1 MNVEKIKNDAV
12 EYAKKYVREETV
24 EFDLKNKKYSVQEW
38 YLVMTLAQIYYNLM
52 QGHITRE
59 NAKEEQ
65 KKAFDLVKNH
75 FDIFE
80 DLDGEYCG

>member
-1 MNVEKIKNDAV
+1 MNVEKIKNDAD
-12 EYAKKYVREETV
+12 EFAKKYVKEETV

-38 YLVMTLAQIYYNLM
+38 YLVMTLAQVYYNLM

-59 NAKEEQ
+59 IAKEEQ
-65 KKAFDLVKNH
+65 KKAFEVVKNH

-80 DLDGEYCG
+80 DLDGEHCG

>member
-12 EYAKKYVREETV
+12 EFAKKYVKEETV

-65 KKAFDLVKNH
+65 KKAFEIVKNH

-80 DLDGEYCG
+80 DLDGEHCE

>member
-12 EYAKKYVREETV
+12 EFAKKYVKEETV

-65 KKAFDLVKNH
+65 KKSF
-75 FDIFE
+75 
-80 DLDGEYCG
+80 

>member
-12 EYAKKYVREETV
+12 EFAKKYVKEETV

-65 KKAFDLVKNH
+65 KKAFEVVKNH

-80 DLDGEYCG
+80 DLDGEHCG

>member
-12 EYAKKYVREETV
+12 EFAKKYVKEETV

-38 YLVMTLAQIYYNLM
+38 YLVMTLAQIYYNIM

-65 KKAFDLVKNH
+65 KKAFEVVKNH

-80 DLDGEYCG
+80 DLDGEHCG

>member
-12 EYAKKYVREETV
+12 ELAKKYVREEVV
-24 EFDLKNKKYSVQEW
+24 EFNFKITDYTVQEW

-52 QGHITRE
+52 HGHITRE
-59 NAKEEQ
+59 EAKEEQ
-65 KKAFDLVKNH
+65 KNVFCVVKEYH
-75 FDIFE
+75 DIFE

>member
-12 EYAKKYVREETV
+12 EFAKKYVKEETV

-52 QGHITRE
+52 KGHITRE
-59 NAKEEQ
+59 NAREEQ
-65 KKAFDLVKNH
+65 KKAFEVVKEH
-75 FDIFE
+75 HDIFE
-80 DLDGEYCG
+80 DLDGETCG

>member
-1 MNVEKIKNDAV
+1 
-12 EYAKKYVREETV
+12 
-24 EFDLKNKKYSVQEW
+24 
-38 YLVMTLAQIYYNLM
+38 MTLAQIYYNLM

-65 KKAFDLVKNH
+65 KKAFEVVKNH

-80 DLDGEYCG
+80 DLDGEHCG

>member
-65 KKAFDLVKNH
+65 KKAFEVVKNH

-80 DLDGEYCG
+80 DLDGEHCG

>member
-12 EYAKKYVREETV
+12 EYAKKYVKEETV

-65 KKAFDLVKNH
+65 KKAFEVVKNH

-80 DLDGEYCG
+80 DLDGEHCG

>member
-12 EYAKKYVREETV
+12 EFAKKYVKEETV
-24 EFDLKNKKYSVQEW
+24 EFNLKNKKYSVQEW

-65 KKAFDLVKNH
+65 KKAFEVVKNH

-80 DLDGEYCG
+80 DLDGEHCG

>member
-65 KKAFDLVKNH
+65 KKAFEVVKNH

-80 DLDGEYCG
+80 DLDGEHFG